1 MGYDARIDSLTT
13 KHQSLET
20 QLEQESRR
28 PVTDAAMVLT
38 LKRQKLKI
46 KDELARMSRH

>member
-13 KHQSLET
+13 KHQTLEH

-28 PVTDAAMVLT
+28 PIPDAAMVAT